1 MHTHAHSLIAVHTR
15 IACLQTFTQGPHTI
29 AEWMVKLALD
39 WKRYEMPDHPGIAD
53 YGGFAGDFL
62 ECVSTYIHAIPA
74 LQAGNAWML
83 GQLAEMLA
91 SQGNT
96 TLARSLAADRALI
109 INATLSECYVRQSIS
124 IHRHCLLE
132 IASRLQG
139 LGVPLVGIFYD
150 VSVDI
155 YALLTF
161 ISAQNSLQHTVRSF
175 VLQHTMRS
183 FVL

>member
-1 MHTHAHSLIAVHTR
+1 MQATRDTQRHERARVHTHAHSLIAVHTR
-15 IACLQTFTQGPHTI
+15 IACFQPFIQGPHTI

-62 ECVSTYIHAIPA
+62 ECVSAYIHAIPA

-124 IHRHCLLE
+124 IHHRHCL
-132 IASRLQG
+132 R
-139 LGVPLVGIFYD
+139 
-150 VSVDI
+150 
-155 YALLTF
+155 
-161 ISAQNSLQHTVRSF
+161 
-175 VLQHTMRS
+175 
-183 FVL
+183 